1 MGNRNSLPC
10 TLKLFCHLFRFRTLL
25 FSSLS
30 ISVYL
35 ILSSLFFCIFS
46 DVFLPLVLKFFYLF
60 IFFNIYLS
68 FVFIGPFCS
77 ITICGPHVTLSQ
89 PQFHF
94 STVFNSKQVLIAI
107 GKIYWHKDFQQKKL
121 LLCFSRCIRNSIRIF
136 FSSRNWIEKFM
147 MTCDVVN
154 CHVSLSN

>member
-1 MGNRNSLPC
+1 MHSQVILPSIS
-10 TLKLFCHLFRFRTLL
+10 FPH
-25 FSSLS
+25 SSLLVFLYFCLPYFV
-30 ISVYL
+30 I
-35 ILSSLFFCIFS
+35 SLF
-46 DVFLPLVLKFFYLF
+46 LYLLVCLSASLSYHFYLFYLF
-60 IFFNIYLS
+60 ILCNIYWS
-68 FVFIGPFCS
+68 FVFIGHFCS

-107 GKIYWHKDFQQKKL
+107 GWIYWHKDFQQKKL
-121 LLCFSRCIRNSIRIF
+121 LLCFSIRIRNSIRIF